1 MDFNIYDD
9 FKIQEIRY
17 YRKLPSNTLFNLGK
31 FCKYSQYF
39 NPLFKFK
46 LMNKVEIHAKCFDL
60 IDLKLNELQ
69 KEISELNS
77 SVQNETKSSAGD
89 KHETSRA
96 MIQQE
101 IDFANQRLKE
111 LQIAKS
117 DLNKINPLLV
127 NKSINTG
134 SLIETNIGNIYFAL
148 ALGKIKYQNLDFNVL
163 SIQSPIG
170 LLLKEKNKGDKIIL
184 NGKEVIIHSIY

>member
-1 MDFNIYDD
+1 MD
-9 FKIQEIRY
+9 K
-17 YRKLPSNTLFNLGK
+17 KL
-31 FCKYSQYF
+31 
-39 NPLFKFK
+39 
-46 LMNKVEIHAKCFDL
+46 IHAKCL
-60 IDLKLNELQ
+60 EIIELKLNELQ
-69 KEISELNS
+69 KEISELNN

-117 DLNKINPLLV
+117 DLNKLNPLLV

-170 LLLKEKNKGDKIIL
+170 KLLKGKNLGEKINL
-184 NGKEVIIHSIY
+184 NGKEIIIHSIY